1 MRKMLFVA
9 AIAPALGW
17 LALAG
22 PAAAQGFGQ
31 VQMATAPTPAPPAG
45 AQPGTDVSGVT
56 VTGKRIPE
64 SQKDPK
70 EILCHEEAVLGSR
83 FPVKVCAQR
92 QEFAERRRE
101 DQEQLREWVAVKP
114 LKSN

>member
-1 MRKMLFVA
+1 MRRLISVA
-9 AIAPALGW
+9 AIALSPLG

-31 VQMATAPTPAPPAG
+31 VQMATAPPAASPPAG
-45 AQPGTDVSGVT
+45 ADVSGVT

-64 SQKDPK
+64 SEKDPH
-70 EILCHEEAVLGSR
+70 EVLCHEEAPLGSR
-83 FPVKVCAQR
+83 FPVKVCATREQ
-92 QEFAERRRE
+92 FTERRRE

-114 LKSN
+114 LKGN